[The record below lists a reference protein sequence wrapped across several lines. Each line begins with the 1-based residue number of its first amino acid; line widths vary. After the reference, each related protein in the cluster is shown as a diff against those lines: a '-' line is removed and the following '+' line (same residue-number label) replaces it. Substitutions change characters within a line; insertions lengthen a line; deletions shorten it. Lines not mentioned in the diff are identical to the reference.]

1 MTKGDCARNCS
12 IFTLPESC
20 LAVLFFCAAFL
31 VSSINFDGEC
41 FKLCIGYFYSNNL
54 GISGQSLRFYC
65 EDCETGICSSCT
77 DIEHREHATV
87 RMSDAVDA
95 EKEELRKLVER
106 ARTQVGWHGCRGFGM
121 VSHAEKLE
129 FSSLFC

>member
-1 MTKGDCARNCS
+1 MY
-12 IFTLPESC
+12 TLIT
-20 LAVLFFCAAFL
+20 FF
-31 VSSINFDGEC
+31 
-41 FKLCIGYFYSNNL
+41 

-95 EKEELRKLVER
+95 EKEEPRKLVER
-106 ARTQVGWHGCRGFGM
+106 ARTQVGWHGCKFPMQRNLNL
-121 VSHAEKLE
+121 SHYSAVQMYT
-129 FSSLFC
+129 